1 MINVHSTM
9 DTFLDKFVPTAIMP
23 NEYGGAAGSLA
34 DVTKGPYALMQ
45 ANQEFFTEEETNYR
59 VNEKLR
65 PGKPKTESDIFG
77 TEGNFKQLQFD

>member
-1 MINVHSTM
+1 
-9 DTFLDKFVPTAIMP
+9 MP
-23 NEYGGAAGSLA
+23 NDYGGTAGSVA
-34 DVTKGPYALMQ
+34 EIVAKAYGDMM
-45 ANQEFFTEEETNYR
+45 ANQQFYTEEEARR